1 MYMRISDGKNSYL
14 FPLVDRVL
22 SDGPTMEN
30 FRTLPDGFRIIDTDT
45 RTLVYTVK

>member
-14 FPLVDRVL
+14 FPLVDRDL
-22 SDGPTMEN
+22 SDGTSMESTG
-30 FRTLPDGFRIIDTDT
+30 TLPEGFSVADADT